1 MVPGTAVIELAGV
14 RLKIKL
20 KPIVIIGLV
29 AAIAA
34 AVFFFYAGH
43 LLVAQD
49 EPEPADLIVV
59 LMGGE
64 AERILG
70 AVDLYK
76 QGYSPRILM
85 VQNSHPGYDVLETRG
100 VKLPRDPELAVMAA
114 VQLGVPE
121 EALMILPGNAE
132 STLNEAI
139 IVAEYVS
146 QALPADRVLLVTSK
160 SHSMRAAHLF
170 RWAFKQYELD
180 TEVLSCPT
188 PYDTFN
194 ASSWWRTREDAKQVV
209 LEYIKLVNS
218 LRETL

>member
-1 MVPGTAVIELAGV
+1 VVPGTAVIELAGV

-34 AVFFFYAGH
+34 AVFFFYAGQ

-59 LMGGE
+59 LMGGGS
-64 AERILG
+64 ERILG

-76 QGYSPRILM
+76 EGYGSRIIM
-85 VQNSHPGYDVLETRG
+85 VQNNHPGYEVLETRG
-100 VKLPRDPELAVMAA
+100 VKLPREPELAAMAA

-121 EALMILPGNAE
+121 EAILILPGDAE
-132 STLNEAI
+132 STLDEAM
-139 IVAEYVS
+139 IVAEYFK

-160 SHSMRAAHLF
+160 SHSLRSAYLF
-170 RWAFKQYELD
+170 RWAFRQCQLD

-194 ASSWWRTREDAKQVV
+194 APNWWRTRGDAKQVV
-209 LEYIKLVNS
+209 MEYIKLVAS
-218 LRETL
+218 VVETW